1 MSTCPTKEI
10 HSLYLDNEL
19 PQSHKEQYEAHIA
32 ACDKC
37 RAEYEKLRA
46 VRSVF
51 EKDAQAISPDKAFLD
66 ASYERL
72 MLKMKYS
79 KNAGRAVRSVSPR
92 FSSRTWKIAVPAI
105 AAAAVL
111 ALALPLKFATGK
123 ANVKTMSA
131 TSSLYSQVPS
141 QVTEQLSNVAF
152 GGENAFGFDEGIQSI
167 LPSAKLESQD
177 VRITNVG
184 NSNGAASKLIQD
196 VEVFRPNFEGEQKTI
211 SIRITI
217 PGNDDVPVTTE
228 IEVPLDVTGQN

>member
-37 RAEYEKLRA
+37 RAEFEKLRA

-79 KNAGRAVRSVSPR
+79 KNTSHVSAPKI
-92 FSSRTWKIAVPAI
+92 SSRAWKIIVPA
-105 AAAAVL
+105 AAAVAVL
-111 ALALPLKFATGK
+111 ALAIPLKLATGK

-141 QVTEQLSNVAF
+141 QVTEQVSNVAF
-152 GGENAFGFDEGIQSI
+152 GSENAFANTLGDSF
-167 LPSAKLESQD
+167 
-177 VRITNVG
+177 VTNVG
-184 NSNGAASKLIQD
+184 SKNVSNNNGAASKLIQD
-196 VEVFRPNFEGEQKTI
+196 VEVFRPKFDGEQKTI

>member
-19 PQSHKEQYEAHIA
+19 PQNHKEQYEAHLA

-46 VRSVF
+46 VRAVF
-51 EKDAQAISPDKAFLD
+51 QKDIEAVSPDKAFLD

-79 KNAGRAVRSVSPR
+79 KNTGHTVAPKI
-92 FSSRTWKIAVPAI
+92 SSRTWKIAIPAI

-111 ALALPLKFATGK
+111 ALALPLSFAVRR

-131 TSSLYSQVPS
+131 TSSLYSQIPS
-141 QVTEQLSNVAF
+141 QVTEQVENVAF
-152 GGENAFGFDEGIQSI
+152 GGQNVFGLNATN
-167 LPSAKLESQD
+167 QD
-177 VRITNVG
+177 SLVTNVG
-184 NSNGAASKLIQD
+184 NSGDAASQLIKD
-196 VEVFRPNFEGEQKTI
+196 VEVFRPAFDDEKKTI

>member
-19 PQSHKEQYEAHIA
+19 PQNHKEQYEAHIA

-37 RAEYEKLRA
+37 RAELEKLRA

-51 EKDAQAISPDKAFLD
+51 QNDADAISPDKAFMD

-79 KNAGRAVRSVSPR
+79 RNSGRTRYSAKFNIRS
-92 FSSRTWKIAVPAI
+92 WKIIVP
-105 AAAAVL
+105 AAAAVAIL
-111 ALALPLKFATGK
+111 ALAIPLKLASGR
-123 ANVKTMSA
+123 AGVKTMSA
-131 TSSLYSQVPS
+131 TSSIYSQVPS
-141 QVTEQLSNVAF
+141 QVTEHLSSVAF
-152 GGENAFGFDEGIQSI
+152 DSENAFDNAFG
-167 LPSAKLESQD
+167 LNQD
-177 VRITNVG
+177 SLVTNV
-184 NSNGAASKLIQD
+184 SNKPTAAASKLIKD
-196 VEVFRPNFEGEQKTI
+196 VEVFRPNFDGEQKTI

-228 IEVPLDVTGQN
+228 IEVPLDVTGQE

>member
-19 PQSHKEQYEAHIA
+19 PQAHKEQYEAHIA

-46 VRSVF
+46 VRAVF

-79 KNAGRAVRSVSPR
+79 KNTGHTAAPKI
-92 FSSRTWKIAVPAI
+92 SSRTWKIAVPAI

-111 ALALPLKFATGK
+111 ALALPLSFAMRK
-123 ANVKTMSA
+123 SNVKTMSA
-131 TSSLYSQVPS
+131 TSSLYSKVPS
-141 QVTEQLSNVAF
+141 QVSEQFENVS
-152 GGENAFGFDEGIQSI
+152 FDGIQS
-167 LPSAKLESQD
+167 LATSSVLESQD
-177 VRITNVG
+177 AFVTNVG
-184 NSNGAASKLIQD
+184 NTSGAASKLIQD
-196 VEVFRPNFEGEQKTI
+196 VEVFRPNFDGEQKTI

-228 IEVPLDVTGQN
+228 IEVPLDVTGQD

>member
-37 RAEYEKLRA
+37 RAEFEKLRA

-79 KNAGRAVRSVSPR
+79 KNTSHVSAPKI
-92 FSSRTWKIAVPAI
+92 SSRAWKIIVPA
-105 AAAAVL
+105 AAAVAVL
-111 ALALPLKFATGK
+111 ALAIPLKLATGK

-141 QVTEQLSNVAF
+141 QVTEQVSNVAF
-152 GGENAFGFDEGIQSI
+152 GSENAFANTLGDSF
-167 LPSAKLESQD
+167 
-177 VRITNVG
+177 VTNVG
-184 NSNGAASKLIQD
+184 SKNVSNNNGAASKLIQD
-196 VEVFRPNFEGEQKTI
+196 VEVFRPKFDGEQKTI

-228 IEVPLDVTGQN
+228 IEVPLDVTGSN

>member
-19 PQSHKEQYEAHIA
+19 PQAHKEQYEAHIA

-46 VRSVF
+46 VRAVF
-51 EKDAQAISPDKAFLD
+51 EKDAQAVSPDKAFLD

-79 KNAGRAVRSVSPR
+79 KNVGHTASHRV
-92 FSSRTWKIAVPAI
+92 SSRTWKIAVPAI

-111 ALALPLKFATGK
+111 ALAIPLRFAVGR

-141 QVTEQLSNVAF
+141 QVSEQVSNVAF
-152 GGENAFGFDEGIQSI
+152 NGEGSFGFDEGIQSI
-167 LPSAKLESQD
+167 LPS
-177 VRITNVG
+177 VTNVG
-184 NSNGAASKLIQD
+184 NSSVAASKLIQD
-196 VEVFRPNFEGEQKTI
+196 VEVFRPNFDEEKKTI

>member
-19 PQSHKEQYEAHIA
+19 PQNHKEEYEAHIA
-32 ACDKC
+32 GCEACRKELE
-37 RAEYEKLRA
+37 RL
-46 VRSVF
+46 RSVRALF
-51 EKDAQAISPDKAFLD
+51 QKDAQALSPDQAFMD

-79 KNAGRAVRSVSPR
+79 KNSGRASLPKNN
-92 FSSRTWKIAVPAI
+92 SRIWKILVPA
-105 AAAAVL
+105 AAAIAVL
-111 ALALPLKFATGK
+111 ALAIPLKLATGR
-123 ANVKTMSA
+123 AGVKTMSA
-131 TSSLYSQVPS
+131 TSSIYSQVPS
-141 QVTEQLSNVAF
+141 QVTQNLSSVSF
-152 GGENAFGFDEGIQSI
+152 GGENAFGFDDSIQNI
-167 LPSAKLESQD
+167 LPSAKLENQD
-177 VRITNVG
+177 SFVTNV
-184 NSNGAASKLIQD
+184 SGAASKLIQD

>member
-19 PQSHKEQYEAHIA
+19 PQNHKERYEAHLA

-46 VRSVF
+46 VRAVF
-51 EKDAQAISPDKAFLD
+51 QKDIEAVSPDKAFLD

-79 KNAGRAVRSVSPR
+79 KNTGHTVAPKI
-92 FSSRTWKIAVPAI
+92 SSRTWKIAIPAI

-111 ALALPLKFATGK
+111 ALALPLSFAVRR

-131 TSSLYSQVPS
+131 TSSLYSQIPS
-141 QVTEQLSNVAF
+141 QVTEQVENVAF
-152 GGENAFGFDEGIQSI
+152 GGQNVFGLNATN
-167 LPSAKLESQD
+167 QD
-177 VRITNVG
+177 SLVTNVG
-184 NSNGAASKLIQD
+184 NSGTAASQLIKD
-196 VEVFRPNFEGEQKTI
+196 VEVFRPAFDDEKKTI

>member
-19 PQSHKEQYEAHIA
+19 PQTHKEQYEAHIA

-46 VRSVF
+46 VRAVF
-51 EKDAQAISPDKAFLD
+51 EKDAQAVSPDQAFLD

-79 KNAGRAVRSVSPR
+79 KNVGHTASHRV
-92 FSSRTWKIAVPAI
+92 SSRTWKIAVPAI

-111 ALALPLKFATGK
+111 ALAIPLRFAVGR

-141 QVTEQLSNVAF
+141 QVSEQVSNVAF
-152 GGENAFGFDEGIQSI
+152 NGEGSFGFDEGIQSI
-167 LPSAKLESQD
+167 LPS
-177 VRITNVG
+177 VTNVG
-184 NSNGAASKLIQD
+184 NSSVAASKLIQD
-196 VEVFRPNFEGEQKTI
+196 VEVFRPNFDEEKKTI

>member
-19 PQSHKEQYEAHIA
+19 PQTHKEQYEAHIA

-46 VRSVF
+46 VRAVF
-51 EKDAQAISPDKAFLD
+51 EKDAQAVSPDKAFLD

-79 KNAGRAVRSVSPR
+79 KNVGHTASHRV
-92 FSSRTWKIAVPAI
+92 SSRTWKIAIPAI

-111 ALALPLKFATGK
+111 ALAIPLRFAVGR

-141 QVTEQLSNVAF
+141 QVSEQVSNVAF
-152 GGENAFGFDEGIQSI
+152 NGEGSFGFDEGIQSI
-167 LPSAKLESQD
+167 LPS
-177 VRITNVG
+177 VTNVG
-184 NSNGAASKLIQD
+184 NSSVAASKLIQD
-196 VEVFRPNFEGEQKTI
+196 VEVFRPNFDEEKKTI

>member
-19 PQSHKEQYEAHIA
+19 PQTHKEQYEAHIA

-46 VRSVF
+46 VRAVF
-51 EKDAQAISPDKAFLD
+51 EKDAQAVSPDKAFLD

-79 KNAGRAVRSVSPR
+79 KNVGHTASHRV
-92 FSSRTWKIAVPAI
+92 SSRAWKIAVPAI

-111 ALALPLKFATGK
+111 ALAIPLRFAVGR

-141 QVTEQLSNVAF
+141 QVSEQVSNVAF
-152 GGENAFGFDEGIQSI
+152 NGEGSFGFDEGIQSI
-167 LPSAKLESQD
+167 LPS
-177 VRITNVG
+177 VTNVG
-184 NSNGAASKLIQD
+184 NSSVAASKLIQD
-196 VEVFRPNFEGEQKTI
+196 VEVFRPNFDEEKKTI

>member
-19 PQSHKEQYEAHIA
+19 PQTHKEQYEAHIA

-37 RAEYEKLRA
+37 RAEYEKFRA
-46 VRSVF
+46 VRAVF
-51 EKDAQAISPDKAFLD
+51 EKDAQAVSPDKAFLD

-79 KNAGRAVRSVSPR
+79 KNVGHTAAHRV
-92 FSSRTWKIAVPAI
+92 SSRTWKIAVPAI

-111 ALALPLKFATGK
+111 ALAIPLRFAVGR

-141 QVTEQLSNVAF
+141 QVSEQVSNVAF
-152 GGENAFGFDEGIQSI
+152 NGEGSFGFDEGIQSI
-167 LPSAKLESQD
+167 LPS
-177 VRITNVG
+177 VTNVG
-184 NSNGAASKLIQD
+184 NSNSAASKLIQD
-196 VEVFRPNFEGEQKTI
+196 VEVFRPNFDEEKKTI

>member
-19 PQSHKEQYEAHIA
+19 PQAHKEQYEAHIA

-46 VRSVF
+46 VRAVF
-51 EKDAQAISPDKAFLD
+51 EKDAQAVSPDKAFLD

-79 KNAGRAVRSVSPR
+79 KNTGHTRAPKI
-92 FSSRTWKIAVPAI
+92 SSRTWKIAVPAI

-111 ALALPLKFATGK
+111 ALALPLSFAMRK

-131 TSSLYSQVPS
+131 TSSLYSQIPS
-141 QVTEQLSNVAF
+141 QVTEQVSSVAF
-152 GGENAFGFDEGIQSI
+152 DSEKVFANTLGDSF
-167 LPSAKLESQD
+167 
-177 VRITNVG
+177 VTNVG
-184 NSNGAASKLIQD
+184 NPGSVNASTAASKLIQD
-196 VEVFRPNFEGEQKTI
+196 VEVFRPNFDGEQKTI

>member
-32 ACDKC
+32 TCQACKAQLD
-37 RAEYEKLRA
+37 KLRA
-46 VRSVF
+46 VREVF
-51 EKDAQAISPDKAFLD
+51 KSDADAISPDKKFMD
-66 ASYERL
+66 ESYERL

-79 KNAGRAVRSVSPR
+79 KNSGRSSYKSSPR
-92 FSSRTWKIAVPAI
+92 AWKIIVP
-105 AAAAVL
+105 AAAAVAIL
-111 ALALPLKFATGK
+111 ALAIPLKFATGR
-123 ANVKTMSA
+123 AGVKTMSA
-131 TSSLYSQVPS
+131 TSSIYSQVPS
-141 QVTEQLSNVAF
+141 QVSEKLENVALDSD
-152 GGENAFGFDEGIQSI
+152 NIFGFSNAVQNS
-167 LPSAKLESQD
+167 
-177 VRITNVG
+177 RTTNVS

-196 VEVFRPNFEGEQKTI
+196 VEVFRPKFDDEQKTI

>member
-46 VRSVF
+46 VRAVF
-51 EKDAQAISPDKAFLD
+51 EKDAQAVSPDKAFLD

-79 KNAGRAVRSVSPR
+79 KNVGHTASHRV
-92 FSSRTWKIAVPAI
+92 SSRTWKIAVPAI

-111 ALALPLKFATGK
+111 ALAIPLRFAVGR

-131 TSSLYSQVPS
+131 TSSIYSQVPS
-141 QVTEQLSNVAF
+141 QVTEQLSSVSF
-152 GGENAFGFDEGIQSI
+152 GGENPFANDNAFG
-167 LPSAKLESQD
+167 LNQD
-177 VRITNVG
+177 SLVTNV
-184 NSNGAASKLIQD
+184 SNKQRGAASKLIKD
-196 VEVFRPNFEGEQKTI
+196 VEVFRPNFDGEQKTI

-228 IEVPLDVTGQN
+228 IEVPLDVTGQD

>member
-19 PQSHKEQYEAHIA
+19 PQTHKEQYEAHIS

-46 VRSVF
+46 VRAVF
-51 EKDAQAISPDKAFLD
+51 EKDAQAVSPDKAFLD

-79 KNAGRAVRSVSPR
+79 KNVGHTASHRV
-92 FSSRTWKIAVPAI
+92 SSRTWKIAVPAI

-111 ALALPLKFATGK
+111 ALAIPLRFAVGR

-141 QVTEQLSNVAF
+141 QVSEQVSNVAF
-152 GGENAFGFDEGIQSI
+152 NGEGSFGFDEGIQSI
-167 LPSAKLESQD
+167 LPS
-177 VRITNVG
+177 VTNVG
-184 NSNGAASKLIQD
+184 NSSVAASKLIQD
-196 VEVFRPNFEGEQKTI
+196 VEVFRPNFDEEKKTI

>member
-19 PQSHKEQYEAHIA
+19 PQTHKEQYEAHIA

-46 VRSVF
+46 VRAVF
-51 EKDAQAISPDKAFLD
+51 EKDAQAVSPDKAFLD

-79 KNAGRAVRSVSPR
+79 KNVGHTASHRV
-92 FSSRTWKIAVPAI
+92 SSRTWKIAVPAI

-111 ALALPLKFATGK
+111 ALAIPLRFAVGR

-141 QVTEQLSNVAF
+141 QVSEQVSNVAF
-152 GGENAFGFDEGIQSI
+152 NGEGSFGFDEGIQSI
-167 LPSAKLESQD
+167 LPS
-177 VRITNVG
+177 VTNVG
-184 NSNGAASKLIQD
+184 NSNSAASKLIQD
-196 VEVFRPNFEGEQKTI
+196 VEVFRPNFDEEKKTI